1 MTQAQIIDALQNG
14 PLTSHELAEITGMSQ
29 ATVISTT
36 KKLRNQGKLT
46 AKLVKSGKF
55 WINQYTLEEDVP
67 KPSQTVFNGIQTQG
81 IFSPAEYRAMKAQL
95 NKLYKRHDFSKDI
108 TNHQN
113 I

>member
-1 MTQAQIIDALQNG
+1 MTQVAIIDALQNG

-29 ATVISTT
+29 ATVISTA

-55 WINQYTLEEDVP
+55 WINQYTLSEDVS
-67 KPSQTVFNGIQTQG
+67 KPSQTVFCGIQTQG
-81 IFSPAEYRAMKAQL
+81 IFTPQEYRVMKAQL
-95 NKLYKRHDFSKDI
+95 NKLYKNHNFSKQI
-108 TNHQN
+108 TNNQR

>member
-1 MTQAQIIDALQNG
+1 MTQAVIIDALQNG
-14 PLTSHELAEITGMSQ
+14 PQTSHELAEITGMSQ
-29 ATVISTT
+29 ATVISTA

-81 IFSPAEYRAMKAQL
+81 IFSPTEYRAMKAQL
-95 NKLYKRHDFSKDI
+95 NKLYKNHNFSGQI
-108 TNHQN
+108 TNHQK